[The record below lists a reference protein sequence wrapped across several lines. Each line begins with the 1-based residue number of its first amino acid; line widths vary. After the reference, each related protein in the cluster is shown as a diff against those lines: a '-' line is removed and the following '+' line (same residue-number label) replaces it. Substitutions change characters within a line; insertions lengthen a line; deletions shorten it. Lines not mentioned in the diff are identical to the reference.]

1 MHPLLILLLGTLV
14 VVLGIVRLR
23 IGAFFS
29 LVFAAL
35 LVSFLAPGELGEMLP
50 RVLTALGTMAGKLSL
65 IITCA
70 AVIGKCMTDSGA
82 ADRIVQGFLHLFGE
96 KRIPAALMSSGFV
109 LSMPVFFD
117 TVFYLLV
124 PLARSLYRTT
134 KKNYLLSILAI
145 ATGAAMSHTLV
156 PPTPGPLAVA
166 GILNVEVGMMML
178 MGIVVGLPVS
188 IAGLWMA
195 HGMQRRFDLPM
206 RPIMGMAEEEA
217 TDEQPELPSLFAS
230 LLPILLPVVMI
241 ATGTIVNVLTAGDS
255 PADWAL
261 ALKTPMVLLGDPNT
275 ALLVAAVTSVLV
287 YLRQC
292 RPSRE
297 RLHAAVEVSLMSAAT
312 IILITSAGAAFGAML
327 KEAGVGQA
335 MQNLFSSEGG
345 STSGLM
351 LLVIAWLISSLMK
364 ISQGSTTVAV
374 ITAAGMIAAMLEGGT
389 PLPFHPVYLAL
400 AIGFGGLF
408 IVWMNDSGFWII
420 CKMSGFT
427 ETETLKVWSSILALM
442 AVLGLILTILL
453 ATVLPMAQ

>member
-1 MHPLLILLLGTLV
+1 
-14 VVLGIVRLR
+14 
-23 IGAFFS
+23 
-29 LVFAAL
+29 
-35 LVSFLAPGELGEMLP
+35 
-50 RVLTALGTMAGKLSL
+50 
-65 IITCA
+65 
-70 AVIGKCMTDSGA
+70 
-82 ADRIVQGFLHLFGE
+82 
-96 KRIPAALMSSGFV
+96 
-109 LSMPVFFD
+109 
-117 TVFYLLV
+117 
-124 PLARSLYRTT
+124 
-134 KKNYLLSILAI
+134 
-145 ATGAAMSHTLV
+145 
-156 PPTPGPLAVA
+156 
-166 GILNVEVGMMML
+166 
-178 MGIVVGLPVS
+178 
-188 IAGLWMA
+188 
-195 HGMQRRFDLPM
+195 
-206 RPIMGMAEEEA
+206 
-217 TDEQPELPSLFAS
+217 
-230 LLPILLPVVMI
+230 
-241 ATGTIVNVLTAGDS
+241 
-255 PADWAL
+255 
-261 ALKTPMVLLGDPNT
+261 
-275 ALLVAAVTSVLV
+275 
-287 YLRQC
+287 
-292 RPSRE
+292 
-297 RLHAAVEVSLMSAAT
+297 MSAAT